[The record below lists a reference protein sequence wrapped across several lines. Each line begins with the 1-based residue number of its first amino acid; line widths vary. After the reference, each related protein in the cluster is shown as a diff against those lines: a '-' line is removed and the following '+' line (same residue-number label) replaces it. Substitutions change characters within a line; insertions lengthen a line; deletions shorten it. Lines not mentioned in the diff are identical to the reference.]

1 MTGAIPAAAI
11 SRRAHRGVKYRRC
24 EKTEFSQNVDSDVPM
39 TDICGDMMKTR
50 LLRLLMCVF
59 ALNFAFA
66 YAKSDAPKMKAG
78 DIPPK
83 SLGVTLNGDPVET
96 TQFAGRVMVVTFWAS
111 WCGPCLR
118 EMSMLEPLQ
127 RAAKDR
133 VKVVAVN
140 IEDRKTFR
148 KIANT
153 LAEFQLTLTNDANKY
168 DSTQY
173 GVRGIPHMVII
184 GKDGKVVNVHTGYSE
199 GSLEGLLR
207 EINEAIAK
215 E

>member
-1 MTGAIPAAAI
+1 
-11 SRRAHRGVKYRRC
+11 
-24 EKTEFSQNVDSDVPM
+24 M

-50 LLRLLMCVF
+50 LLRLLLCVF
-59 ALNFAFA
+59 ALNIAFA
-66 YAKSDAPKMKAG
+66 DAKSDAPKMKAG

-133 VKVVAVN
+133 IKVVAVN

-168 DSTQY
+168 DATQY
-173 GVRGIPHMVII
+173 GVGGIPHMVII
-184 GKDGKVVNVHTGYSE
+184 GKDGKVVNVHTGYGE
-199 GSLEGLLR
+199 GALDGLLR

-215 E
+215 EH